1 MATAFEYFLNM
12 LPYMLISLPFIL
24 ICRWLRLRQLQKRN
38 LVSPR
43 FREILM
49 VLFVMFLVGLV
60 SQTVLSEI
68 MLTANGFE
76 IVHRP
81 GGGGL
86 NLKLFDVFRLV
97 RIETIERGKINF
109 FLINIIGNIAVFMP
123 IGFFS
128 CLLWKKPSFW
138 KALLSGLLTSLII
151 ELAQYPLERGTDIDD
166 LWLNTLGALLGW
178 AVYVALRHYIN
189 IDKYR
194 IRTKERGRN

>member
-1 MATAFEYFLNM
+1 MAAAFEYFLNM

-24 ICRWLRLRQLQKRN
+24 LWRYMRVNRLSKHN

-43 FREILM
+43 SREILM
-49 VLFVMFLVGLV
+49 VIFTMFLVGLI

-68 MLTANGFE
+68 TLTESGFS

-97 RIETIERGKINF
+97 KIETFERGKISF
-109 FLINIIGNIAVFMP
+109 FLINIVGNIVVFMP
-123 IGFFS
+123 LGFFP
-128 CLLWKKPSFW
+128 CLLWKKPSVW
-138 KALLSGLLTSLII
+138 KALLYGMMTSLVI

-178 AVYVALRHYIN
+178 VVYIAIRN
-189 IDKYR
+189 RIDTQKYR
-194 IRTKERGRN
+194 IKDQR

>member
-1 MATAFEYFLNM
+1 MATAFGYFLNM

-24 ICRWLRLRQLQKRN
+24 IWRYLRLRQLQKRN
-38 LVSPR
+38 LLSPKH
-43 FREILM
+43 REILM

-68 MLTANGFE
+68 TLTANGFE
-76 IVHRP
+76 IVRHV

-123 IGFFS
+123 IGFFA

-138 KALLSGLLTSLII
+138 KALLFGLLTSLII

-178 AVYVALRHYIN
+178 VVYIAIRNH
-189 IDKYR
+189 IDTHKYR
-194 IRTKERGRN
+194 IGKQG

>member
-1 MATAFEYFLNM
+1 M
-12 LPYMLISLPFIL
+12 LVSLPFIL
-24 ICRWLRLRQLQKRN
+24 LWRWLRVTQLSKRN

-49 VLFVMFLVGLV
+49 VIFVMFIVGLI

-68 MLTANGFE
+68 TLTASGFS

-97 RIETIERGKINF
+97 RIETIERGKISF
-109 FLINIIGNIAVFMP
+109 FLINIVGNILVFMP
-123 IGFFS
+123 LGFFA

-138 KALLSGLLTSLII
+138 KALLFGLLTSLAI

-178 AVYVALRHYIN
+178 AVYIAIRN
-189 IDKYR
+189 RIDAQKYH
-194 IRTKERGRN
+194 IRNKG

>member
-1 MATAFEYFLNM
+1 MATAFRYLLNM
-12 LPYMLISLPFIL
+12 LPYMLISLPIIL
-24 ICRWLRLRQLQKRN
+24 LWRYIRTGQLIKRN

-43 FREILM
+43 SREILM
-49 VLFVMFLVGLV
+49 VIFIMFLVGLI
-60 SQTVLSEI
+60 SQTVLTEI
-68 MLTANGFE
+68 TLTANGFE

-109 FLINIIGNIAVFMP
+109 FLINIIGNIVVFMP
-123 IGFFS
+123 IGFFA
-128 CLLWKKPSFW
+128 CLLWKKPSLW
-138 KALLSGLLTSLII
+138 KALLFGLLASLII

-178 AVYVALRHYIN
+178 IVYIVIQKP
-189 IDKYR
+189 IDTGKYR
-194 IRTKERGRN
+194 IRKKE

>member
-1 MATAFEYFLNM
+1 MAAAIKYFWNM

-24 ICRWLRLRQLQKRN
+24 LWRYVRVSQLSKRN
-38 LVSPR
+38 LVSSPS
-43 FREILM
+43 REILM
-49 VLFVMFLVGLV
+49 AMFVMFLVGLF

-68 MLTANGFE
+68 TLTADGFE
-76 IVHRP
+76 IVKHT

-109 FLINIIGNIAVFMP
+109 FLINIVGNIAVFMP

-138 KALLSGLLTSLII
+138 KAIISGFLTSLAI

-178 AVYVALRHYIN
+178 AAYLAIRRH
-189 IDKYR
+189 IDAEKYR
-194 IRTKERGRN
+194 IAQKG

>member
-1 MATAFEYFLNM
+1 MATAFRYLFNM
-12 LPYMLISLPFIL
+12 LPYMLISLPVIL
-24 ICRWLRLRQLQKRN
+24 LWRYLRVRQLTKRN

-43 FREILM
+43 PREILM
-49 VLFVMFLVGLV
+49 VLFVMFVVGLI

-68 MLTANGFE
+68 TLTANGFE
-76 IVHRP
+76 IVKHA

-109 FLINIIGNIAVFMP
+109 FLINIVGNIAVFIP

-138 KALLSGLLTSLII
+138 KALLAGLLTSIAI

-178 AVYVALRHYIN
+178 TIYIAVRNH
-189 IDKYR
+189 IDARKYR
-194 IRTKERGRN
+194 IGEKK